1 MAKYLWLKVTLDKY
15 ELPLA
20 VAETS
25 EELARLVGVSG
36 NAVRVGRSQEKR
48 GWKRSSYKKVRIDE
62 DEE

>member
-25 EELARLVGVSG
+25 DELARLVGVSG
-36 NAVRVGRSQEKR
+36 NAVRLGRSQEKR
-48 GWKRSSYKKVRIDE
+48 GKRSSYKKVRID
-62 DEE
+62 DEEE